1 LNRNDAP
8 LYARRALAKPAKA
21 SIYPVTDSK
30 SIRFDRRTELLEFLA
45 RGRIGIGLFLLDE
58 LCAMNKFFRAPI
70 RTFVAGLLAVL
81 PVVLTVAVIVW
92 VTSLVDQ
99 FVGPHSAVGK
109 LLVSIGLTV
118 VETRIAAY
126 VIGIGIVF
134 CAVYMLGLF
143 VEAGVQRRLQVFID
157 SSLRR
162 IPLVGSVYDLA
173 HRFVG
178 MFERKEQTDLKTM
191 SPVWC
196 FFGGEGGA
204 AVLAL
209 LPTPEPILLGGHQC
223 HVVLVP
229 TAPVPFG
236 GGLFFVPVE
245 WIKPAS
251 FGVEGLTS
259 IYVSMGISAPQ
270 HFSGSSEARSAGSS
284 A

>member
-1 LNRNDAP
+1 
-8 LYARRALAKPAKA
+8 
-21 SIYPVTDSK
+21 
-30 SIRFDRRTELLEFLA
+30 
-45 RGRIGIGLFLLDE
+45 
-58 LCAMNKFFRAPI
+58 MNNLFRAPI
-70 RTFVAGLLAVL
+70 RTFVAGLLTVL
-81 PVVLTVAVIVW
+81 PVVLTVVVIVW
-92 VTSLVDQ
+92 VASVIDQ
-99 FVGPHSAVGK
+99 FIGPHSVAGR

-118 VETRIAAY
+118 VETKIAAY
-126 VIGIGIVF
+126 LIGIVF
-134 CAVYMLGLF
+134 VLSAIYVLGLF
-143 VEAGVQRRLQVFID
+143 VQAGLQRRLEVFVD
-157 SSLRR
+157 GLLRR

-178 MFERKEQTDLKTM
+178 MLDRKEQQTDLKTM
-191 SPVWC
+191 SPVCC

-209 LPTPEPILLGGHQC
+209 LATPERILLAGRPH

-245 WIKPAS
+245 WIKEAP

-270 HFSGSSEARSAGSS
+270 YFSAAPQASSTGHSHLES
-284 A
+284 

>member
-1 LNRNDAP
+1 
-8 LYARRALAKPAKA
+8 
-21 SIYPVTDSK
+21 
-30 SIRFDRRTELLEFLA
+30 
-45 RGRIGIGLFLLDE
+45 
-58 LCAMNKFFRAPI
+58 M
-70 RTFVAGLLAVL
+70 AGLLAVL
-81 PVVLTVAVIVW
+81 PVVLTVSVIVW
-92 VTSLVDQ
+92 VARLVDQ
-99 FVGPHSAVGK
+99 FVGPGSVVGR

-118 VETRIAAY
+118 VETRMVAY
-126 VIGIGIVF
+126 AIGIGVVLCTIYV
-134 CAVYMLGLF
+134 LGLF
-143 VEAGVQRRLQVFID
+143 TETGFQRRLQAFMD
-157 SSLRR
+157 SGLRR
-162 IPLVGSVYDLA
+162 VPLVGSVYDLA

-178 MFERKEQTDLKTM
+178 MLDRKEQADLQSM
-191 SPVWC
+191 RPVWC

-209 LPTPEPILLGGHQC
+209 LPTPEPIMLGGRQC

-270 HFSGSSEARSAGSS
+270 YFTAD
-284 A
+284 

>member
-1 LNRNDAP
+1 
-8 LYARRALAKPAKA
+8 
-21 SIYPVTDSK
+21 
-30 SIRFDRRTELLEFLA
+30 
-45 RGRIGIGLFLLDE
+45 
-58 LCAMNKFFRAPI
+58 MNNLFRAPI
-70 RTFVAGLLAVL
+70 RTFVAGLLTVL
-81 PVVLTVAVIVW
+81 PVALTVAVILW
-92 VTSLVDQ
+92 VASVADQ
-99 FVGPHSAVGK
+99 FIGPHSAVGR

-118 VETRIAAY
+118 VETKIAAY
-126 VIGIGIVF
+126 LIGIAFVLSAIYV
-134 CAVYMLGLF
+134 LGLL
-143 VEAGVQRRLQVFID
+143 VQAGLQRRLQVFVD
-157 SSLRR
+157 DVLRR

-178 MFERKEQTDLKTM
+178 MLDRKEQTDLKTM

-209 LPTPEPILLGGHQC
+209 LATPERILLSGRPH

-245 WIKPAS
+245 WIKAAP

-270 HFSGSSEARSAGSS
+270 YFSAVPQARSTDHSHLDS
-284 A
+284 

>member
-1 LNRNDAP
+1 M
-8 LYARRALAKPAKA
+8 
-21 SIYPVTDSK
+21 
-30 SIRFDRRTELLEFLA
+30 ELGSSS
-45 RGRIGIGLFLLDE
+45 R
-58 LCAMNKFFRAPI
+58 MNKKFFRAPI
-70 RTFVAGLLAVL
+70 RTFVAGTIAVL
-81 PVVLTVAVIVW
+81 PVILTVAVIVW
-92 VTSLVDQ
+92 VASLVDQ
-99 FVGPHSAVGK
+99 LIGPHSAVGK

-118 VETRIAAY
+118 VETRVAAY
-126 VIGIGIVF
+126 LIGIVF
-134 CAVYMLGLF
+134 VLSAVYVLGLF
-143 VEAGVQRRLQVFID
+143 VEAGLQKRLQGFID
-157 SSLRR
+157 NALRR

-178 MFERKEQTDLKTM
+178 MLDRKEQTDLKTM

-209 LPTPEPILLGGHQC
+209 LATPELILLGGHQC

-236 GGLFFVPVE
+236 GGLFFVPAE

-270 HFSGSSEARSAGSS
+270 YFSGSAPLGRSPGQSPVES
-284 A
+284 

>member
-1 LNRNDAP
+1 
-8 LYARRALAKPAKA
+8 
-21 SIYPVTDSK
+21 
-30 SIRFDRRTELLEFLA
+30 
-45 RGRIGIGLFLLDE
+45 
-58 LCAMNKFFRAPI
+58 MNNLFRAPI
-70 RTFVAGLLAVL
+70 RTFVAGLIAVL

-92 VTSLVDQ
+92 VASLIDQ
-99 FVGPHSAVGK
+99 FIGPHSAVGR

-118 VETRIAAY
+118 VETKIAAY
-126 VIGIGIVF
+126 LIGIVF
-134 CAVYMLGLF
+134 VLCAIYVLGLF
-143 VEAGVQRRLQVFID
+143 VQAGLQRRLEVFVD
-157 SSLRR
+157 NLLRR

-178 MFERKEQTDLKTM
+178 MLEKKEETDLKTM

-196 FFGGEGGA
+196 FFGGEGSA

-209 LPTPEPILLGGHQC
+209 LATPERIMLSGRPH

-245 WIKPAS
+245 WIKAAP

-270 HFSGSSEARSAGSS
+270 YFSAAPQ

>member
-1 LNRNDAP
+1 
-8 LYARRALAKPAKA
+8 
-21 SIYPVTDSK
+21 
-30 SIRFDRRTELLEFLA
+30 
-45 RGRIGIGLFLLDE
+45 
-58 LCAMNKFFRAPI
+58 MNNLFRAPV

-81 PVVLTVAVIVW
+81 PVALTVAVIVW
-92 VTSLVDQ
+92 VASVVDQ
-99 FVGPHSAVGK
+99 FIGPHSAVGR

-118 VETRIAAY
+118 VETKIAAY
-126 VIGIGIVF
+126 LIGIVF
-134 CAVYMLGLF
+134 VLSGIYVLGLL
-143 VEAGVQRRLQVFID
+143 VQAGLQRRFQVFVD
-157 SSLRR
+157 DLLRR

-178 MFERKEQTDLKTM
+178 MLDRKEQTDLKTM

-209 LPTPEPILLGGHQC
+209 LATPERILLDDC
-223 HVVLVP
+223 PYHVILVP

-245 WIKPAS
+245 WIKAAP

-270 HFSGSSEARSAGSS
+270 YFPTTAQARSTDHSQS
-284 A
+284 

>member
-1 LNRNDAP
+1 
-8 LYARRALAKPAKA
+8 
-21 SIYPVTDSK
+21 
-30 SIRFDRRTELLEFLA
+30 
-45 RGRIGIGLFLLDE
+45 
-58 LCAMNKFFRAPI
+58 M
-70 RTFVAGLLAVL
+70 AGLLAVL
-81 PVVLTVAVIVW
+81 PVVLTVSVIVW
-92 VTSLVDQ
+92 VARLVDQ
-99 FVGPHSAVGK
+99 FVGPGSVVGR

-118 VETRIAAY
+118 VETRMVAY
-126 VIGIGIVF
+126 AIGIGVVLCTIYV
-134 CAVYMLGLF
+134 LGLF
-143 VEAGVQRRLQVFID
+143 TETGFQRRLQAFMD
-157 SSLRR
+157 SGLRR
-162 IPLVGSVYDLA
+162 VPLIGSVYDLA

-178 MFERKEQTDLKTM
+178 MLDRKEQADLQSM
-191 SPVWC
+191 RPVWC

-209 LPTPEPILLGGHQC
+209 LPTPEPIMLGGQQC

-270 HFSGSSEARSAGSS
+270 YFTAD
-284 A
+284 

>member
-1 LNRNDAP
+1 
-8 LYARRALAKPAKA
+8 
-21 SIYPVTDSK
+21 
-30 SIRFDRRTELLEFLA
+30 
-45 RGRIGIGLFLLDE
+45 
-58 LCAMNKFFRAPI
+58 MNNLFRAPV

-81 PVVLTVAVIVW
+81 PVALTVAVIVW
-92 VTSLVDQ
+92 VASVVDQ
-99 FVGPHSAVGK
+99 FIGPHSAVGR

-118 VETRIAAY
+118 VETKIAAY
-126 VIGIGIVF
+126 LIGIVF
-134 CAVYMLGLF
+134 VLSGIYVLGLL
-143 VEAGVQRRLQVFID
+143 VQAGLQRRLQVFVD
-157 SSLRR
+157 DLLRR

-178 MFERKEQTDLKTM
+178 MLDRKEQTDLKTM

-209 LPTPEPILLGGHQC
+209 LATPERILLAGRPH

-245 WIKPAS
+245 WIKAAP

-270 HFSGSSEARSAGSS
+270 YLSAAPQARSTDRSHLDS
-284 A
+284 

>member
-1 LNRNDAP
+1 
-8 LYARRALAKPAKA
+8 
-21 SIYPVTDSK
+21 
-30 SIRFDRRTELLEFLA
+30 
-45 RGRIGIGLFLLDE
+45 
-58 LCAMNKFFRAPI
+58 MNNLFRAPV

-81 PVVLTVAVIVW
+81 PGALAVAVIVW
-92 VTSLVDQ
+92 VASVVDQ
-99 FVGPHSAVGK
+99 FIGPHSAVGR

-118 VETRIAAY
+118 VETKIAAY
-126 VIGIGIVF
+126 LIGIVF
-134 CAVYMLGLF
+134 VLCAIYVLGLL
-143 VEAGVQRRLQVFID
+143 VQAGLQRRLEAFVD
-157 SSLRR
+157 NLLRR

-178 MFERKEQTDLKTM
+178 MLDKKEEADLKTM

-196 FFGGEGGA
+196 FFGGEGSA

-209 LPTPEPILLGGHQC
+209 LATAERILLAGRPH

-245 WIKPAS
+245 WIKAAP
-251 FGVEGLTS
+251 FGVDGLTS

-270 HFSGSSEARSAGSS
+270 YFPAAPQT
-284 A
+284 

>member
-1 LNRNDAP
+1 
-8 LYARRALAKPAKA
+8 
-21 SIYPVTDSK
+21 
-30 SIRFDRRTELLEFLA
+30 
-45 RGRIGIGLFLLDE
+45 
-58 LCAMNKFFRAPI
+58 MNNLFRAPI
-70 RTFVAGLLAVL
+70 RTFVAGLIAVL

-92 VTSLVDQ
+92 VASVIDQ
-99 FVGPHSAVGK
+99 FIGPHSAVGR
-109 LLVSIGLTV
+109 LLVSIGLTI
-118 VETRIAAY
+118 VETKIAAY
-126 VIGIGIVF
+126 LIGIVF
-134 CAVYMLGLF
+134 VLSAIYVLGLL
-143 VEAGVQRRLQVFID
+143 VQAGLQRRLELFVD
-157 SSLRR
+157 GLLRR

-178 MFERKEQTDLKTM
+178 MLDRKEQQTDLKTM

-209 LPTPEPILLGGHQC
+209 LATPERILLAGRPH

-245 WIKPAS
+245 WIKAAP

-270 HFSGSSEARSAGSS
+270 YFSATPQASASSHM
-284 A
+284 

>member
-1 LNRNDAP
+1 
-8 LYARRALAKPAKA
+8 
-21 SIYPVTDSK
+21 
-30 SIRFDRRTELLEFLA
+30 
-45 RGRIGIGLFLLDE
+45 
-58 LCAMNKFFRAPI
+58 MNNLFRAPI

-81 PVVLTVAVIVW
+81 PVALTVAVIVW
-92 VTSLVDQ
+92 VASVVDQ
-99 FVGPHSAVGK
+99 FIGPHSAVGR

-118 VETRIAAY
+118 VETKIAAY
-126 VIGIGIVF
+126 LIGIVF
-134 CAVYMLGLF
+134 VLSAIYVLGLL
-143 VEAGVQRRLQVFID
+143 VQAGLQRRLQTLVD
-157 SSLRR
+157 DVLRR

-178 MFERKEQTDLKTM
+178 MLDRKEQTDLKTM

-209 LPTPEPILLGGHQC
+209 LATPERILFGGRPY

-245 WIKPAS
+245 WIKAAP

-270 HFSGSSEARSAGSS
+270 YFAAASH
-284 A
+284 

>member
-1 LNRNDAP
+1 
-8 LYARRALAKPAKA
+8 
-21 SIYPVTDSK
+21 
-30 SIRFDRRTELLEFLA
+30 
-45 RGRIGIGLFLLDE
+45 
-58 LCAMNKFFRAPI
+58 MNNLFRAPI
-70 RTFVAGLLAVL
+70 RTFVAGLLTVL

-92 VTSLVDQ
+92 VASVIDQ
-99 FVGPHSAVGK
+99 FIGPHSAVGR

-118 VETRIAAY
+118 VETKIAAY
-126 VIGIGIVF
+126 LIGIVF
-134 CAVYMLGLF
+134 VLSVIYVLGLL
-143 VEAGVQRRLQVFID
+143 VQAGLQRRLELFVD
-157 SSLRR
+157 GLLRR

-178 MFERKEQTDLKTM
+178 MLDRKEQQTDLKTM

-209 LPTPEPILLGGHQC
+209 LATPERILLAGRPH

-245 WIKPAS
+245 WIKAAP

-270 HFSGSSEARSAGSS
+270 YFSATPQASASSHM
-284 A
+284 